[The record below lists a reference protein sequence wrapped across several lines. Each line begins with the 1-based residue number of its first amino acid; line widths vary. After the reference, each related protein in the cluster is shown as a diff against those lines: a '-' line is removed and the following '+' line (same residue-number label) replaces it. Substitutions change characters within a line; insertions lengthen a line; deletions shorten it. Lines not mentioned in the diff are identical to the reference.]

1 MLILAGCTN
10 CTQMYP
16 GQQFVGARYLNS
28 PLGEN
33 VPPDADP
40 LIRFDAFDCTTFVE
54 TVLADADLNRLN
66 RIRYKDGAV
75 DFLSRNHFIES
86 DWMNNNSDVV
96 ENVSSQYATTKIHS
110 VTIDK
115 QNWFQVVYGIDIV
128 AEPQRIDIE
137 YIPYKYAQDIQITKT
152 LVVLFVA
159 DNPKFRDTIGT
170 DLAIVHMGLWLPNGM
185 LRHASSTFGKV
196 VDVSMDEYIMQRM
209 KNVNN
214 LGIVLVEIK

>member
-1 MLILAGCTN
+1 
-10 CTQMYP
+10 MYP
-16 GQQFVGARYLNS
+16 GQQFIGARYLNS
-28 PLGEN
+28 PLGEGKM
-33 VPPDADP
+33 PDTDP

-54 TVLADADLNRLN
+54 TVLADSDLKRLN
-66 RIRYKDGAV
+66 RIRYKDGDV

-86 DWMNNNSDVV
+86 DWMDNNSDIL
-96 ENVSSQYATTKIHS
+96 ENISSKYAKTKIHS

-115 QNWFQVVYGIDIV
+115 QNWFRVVHGIDIV